1 MAYEIILKKRFTNK
15 LIKVLA
21 YLEQEWS
28 QKVAADFLKK
38 NRSSSPA
45 IIQSAI
51 YRYSIW
57 KNKRCPGYI
66 DNPP

>member
-38 NRSSSPA
+38 KNRSSSPA

-51 YRYSIW
+51 YRYSI
-57 KNKRCPGYI
+57 
-66 DNPP
+66 